1 MLEEAYHALHAL
13 ENAHWWYTGA
23 RAVYR
28 TLMEIGLGR
37 PQGGRRI
44 LEVGSG
50 SGGNFPL
57 LAAWGPTLG
66 AELSP
71 LALALTPE
79 KPALGLILA
88 SADHLPLKDNAFDG
102 VALLG
107 VIEHLDDDLA
117 ALREAR
123 RVCRPGGAV
132 ILLTSA
138 VPVLWSHHDEA
149 NRHRRRY
156 WRAELKGKLAQA
168 GLEPIRLS
176 YQNFFTFFPTLAVRL
191 WQRRNPPPP
200 RYDLSAPPRPVDA
213 LLAARLRLEAWFIRF
228 FPLLIGV
235 DLVAVCRP
243 DTPVVD
249 LPGFRKPGRSAS
261 SN

>member
-1 MLEEAYHALHAL
+1 MFEEAYRALHDL
-13 ENAHWWYTGA
+13 ENDHWWYIGA
-23 RAVYR
+23 RVVYR

-37 PQGGRRI
+37 PQGGCRL

-50 SGGNFPL
+50 SGGNLPL
-57 LAAWGPTLG
+57 LGMWGPTLG

-71 LALALTPE
+71 LALALTPK
-79 KPALGLILA
+79 KPALGLVLA
-88 SADHLPLKDNAFDG
+88 SADHLPLRDGAFDG

-107 VIEHLDDDLA
+107 VIEHLDNDLA

-123 RVCRPGGAV
+123 RVCRLDGAV

-138 VPVLWSHHDEA
+138 VPALWSHHDEA

-156 WRAELKGKLAQA
+156 WRTELKEKLAQTD
-168 GLEPIRLS
+168 LYPIRLS

-191 WQRRNPPPP
+191 WQRRNPQPP
-200 RYDLSAPPRPVDA
+200 RYDMSMPPRPVNA
-213 LLAARLRLEAWFIRF
+213 LLSALLRLEAWFIRF
-228 FPLLIGV
+228 FPLPIGV

-243 DTPVVD
+243 DIPFADVRD
-249 LPGFRKPGRSAS
+249 SKPGRSAP